1 MILVAFY
8 SPLQFEEYDED
19 LFKCDDPL
27 LVGTLMK
34 MLIKYQVEL

>member
-19 LFKCDDPL
+19 LLKCDDPL
-27 LVGTLMK
+27 VVSTLMK
-34 MLIKYQVEL
+34 MLIKYNIEL